1 MEKNIGSIDKAIRI
15 LTGITVALLYY
26 FNIISGTLAFVL
38 MVVAIILLVTS
49 LINSCPIYSLLKI
62 NSTKKRKIENYINSK
77 KKTFQIKF

>member
-62 NSTKKRKIENYINSK
+62 NSTKKEK
-77 KKTFQIKF
+77 